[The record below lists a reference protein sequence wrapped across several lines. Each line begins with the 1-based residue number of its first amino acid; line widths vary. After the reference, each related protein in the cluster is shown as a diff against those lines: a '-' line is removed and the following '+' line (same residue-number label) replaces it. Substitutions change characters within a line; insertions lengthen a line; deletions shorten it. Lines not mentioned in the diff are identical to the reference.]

1 MQEVTSQQELQRREL
16 TARRIAGEVDADAS
30 TPELVD
36 SDDEEPAE
44 RPKPA
49 KSMTRA
55 SRASVTPSGVRGGMA
70 LRADEA
76 EPAETPK
83 TSEVDNNEAKGTAET
98 SNSATNSASESKAS
112 STSSTPTSTSR
123 ASLDKNSLVM
133 FAKTTRNELLG
144 AAAHE
149 TPNVPSERLF
159 TEIFRSGSLRSLTGT
174 SKVDATTGLKLE
186 VMSAIVDSGATV
198 PVMSPETGKSYELQE
213 SVGSKNGVEY
223 EVADGGTLAE
233 LGQKLM
239 AVFTAEGTLRGYST
253 RCADVSKPLQAVR
266 SLVGSQHAVCFGLGD
281 GNDHLIINKV
291 SGEINRMRDDG
302 VNYYQDM
309 LIIPPDRIDEFINA
323 MQQHQH
329 ETPAEVQAQH
339 PGTYIGDMSWEPE
352 SDFTRRGP

>member
-1 MQEVTSQQELQRREL
+1 MALRAEEAKPAEAPKKSE
-16 TARRIAGEVDADAS
+16 ADNDEA

-36 SDDEEPAE
+36 SDDEEPPE
-44 RPKPA
+44 RSEPENSFLDFLGPS
-49 KSMTRA
+49 KSRTRA
-55 SRASVTPSGVRGGMA
+55 SRTG
-70 LRADEA
+70 D
-76 EPAETPK
+76 
-83 TSEVDNNEAKGTAET
+83 KGTAET
-98 SNSATNSASESKAS
+98 SS
-112 STSSTPTSTSR
+112 STSSTPTSTPG
-123 ASLDKNSLVM
+123 ASLDKDSLVM
-133 FAKTTRNELLG
+133 FAKTTLKELLE
-144 AAAHE
+144 AAARE
-149 TPNVPSERLF
+149 TSLTPSVRLF
-159 TEIFRSGSLRSLTGT
+159 TEVFRLGSLRPLTES
-174 SKVDATTGLKLE
+174 SKADPTTGQKFE

-266 SLVGSQHAVCFGLGD
+266 ALVASQHAVCFGLGD

-302 VNYYQDM
+302 INYYQDM
-309 LIIPPDRIDEFINA
+309 LIIPPDRVNEFIMT

-329 ETPAEVQAQH
+329 ETVAEVQAQH

-352 SDFTRRGP
+352 ADFTRRGP